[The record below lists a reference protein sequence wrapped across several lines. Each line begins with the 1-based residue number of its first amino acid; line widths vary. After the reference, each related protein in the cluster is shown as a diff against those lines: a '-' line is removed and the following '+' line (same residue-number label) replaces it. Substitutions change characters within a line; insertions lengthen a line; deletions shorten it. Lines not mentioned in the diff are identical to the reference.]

1 MPPSAGMP
9 APAPDDHLMNPAPA
23 ADSPAASTVDLVVRA
38 RLGDEAAW
46 RELVARY
53 EGPLRRSVRGR
64 LPRAARGLTDTDD
77 MVQDATLNVLRR
89 LPLIELRFPG
99 ALLAYLRRAIQ
110 NRLVDERR
118 RASRTVIP
126 SPLLDEHAT
135 PGASPLDHTIDR
147 DRRRRFRA
155 GLSTLSPRDRRA
167 LVMRLEAGA
176 SYEAIAA
183 ALGCPTP
190 NAARVTV
197 GRALHRIAEHMAA
210 PRPPARE
217 APPRRRLAASRSP
230 GARLRARPGQ
240 RRGVSPFPSPSRFDQ

>member
-1 MPPSAGMP
+1 MPP
-9 APAPDDHLMNPAPA
+9 APLAE
-23 ADSPAASTVDLVVRA
+23 SSAASTVDLVVRA
-38 RLGDEAAW
+38 RLGDENAW

-64 LPRAARGLTDTDD
+64 LPRAARGLNDTDD
-77 MVQDATLNVLRR
+77 MMQEATLNVLRR

-99 ALLAYLRRAIQ
+99 ALLAYLRRSVQ

-118 RASRTVIP
+118 RVSRGGIST
-126 SPLLDEHAT
+126 PLLDEHPASQ
-135 PGASPLDHTIDR
+135 ASPLDHTLDR

-155 GLSTLSPRDRRA
+155 GLTTLSPRDRQA

-176 SYEAIAA
+176 SYETIAA

-197 GRALHRIAEHMAA
+197 GRALHRLAQQMASTPRPGRPGRPA
-210 PRPPARE
+210 PR
-217 APPRRRLAASRSP
+217 
-230 GARLRARPGQ
+230 
-240 RRGVSPFPSPSRFDQ
+240 

>member
-1 MPPSAGMP
+1 MPPSPGAE
-9 APAPDDHLMNPAPA
+9 
-23 ADSPAASTVDLVVRA
+23 SSAASTVDLVVRA
-38 RLGDEAAW
+38 RLGDENAW

-77 MVQDATLNVLRR
+77 MMQEATLNVLRR

-99 ALLAYLRRAIQ
+99 ALLAYLRRSVQ

-118 RASRTVIP
+118 RVARSAPKT
-126 SPLLDEHAT
+126 PLLDEHAAT
-135 PGASPLDHTIDR
+135 QASPLDDALDR

-167 LVMRLEAGA
+167 VVMRLEAGA
-176 SYEAIAA
+176 SYDAIAA
-183 ALGCPTP
+183 ALGCPTA

-197 GRALHRIAEHMAA
+197 GRALHRMAEQMAS
-210 PRPPARE
+210 PR
-217 APPRRRLAASRSP
+217 PRRRPTAQS
-230 GARLRARPGQ
+230 
-240 RRGVSPFPSPSRFDQ
+240 

>member
-1 MPPSAGMP
+1 M
-9 APAPDDHLMNPAPA
+9 
-23 ADSPAASTVDLVVRA
+23 R
-38 RLGDEAAW
+38 
-46 RELVARY
+46 RY
-53 EGPLRRSVRGR
+53 RGPLQRFARSR
-64 LPRAARGLTDTDD
+64 LARQPHRLADTDD
-77 MVQDATLNVLRR
+77 VVQDVTIKVFRR
-89 LPLIELRFPG
+89 LHCIELRFPG
-99 ALLAYLRRAIQ
+99 ALLAYLRRSIQ

-155 GLSTLSPRDRRA
+155 GLTTLSPRDRRA

-176 SYEAIAA
+176 SYEDIAT

-197 GRALHRIAEHMAA
+197 GRALHRLAEHMATPA
-210 PRPPARE
+210 AGPPM
-217 APPRRRLAASRSP
+217 PPRRP
-230 GARLRARPGQ
+230 
-240 RRGVSPFPSPSRFDQ
+240 

>member
-1 MPPSAGMP
+1 MALFKKDHADGYDFDVIIVGSGVAG
-9 APAPDDHLMNPAPA
+9 AI
-23 ADSPAASTVDLVVRA
+23 
-38 RLGDEAAW
+38 AAW
-46 RELVARY
+46 KLATYDDYRILILEAGDNGINEGQRVEFHHAAMAGVHAVVGGPFLAYLLARVPACSR
-53 EGPLRRSVRGR
+53 PLRG
-64 LPRAARGLTDTDD
+64 PPA
-77 MVQDATLNVLRR
+77 
-89 LPLIELRFPG
+89 LIELRFPG
-99 ALLAYLRRAIQ
+99 ALLAYLRRVVQ

-176 SYEAIAA
+176 SYETIAA

-197 GRALHRIAEHMAA
+197 GRALHRLAEHMAA
-210 PRPPARE
+210 PARPAA
-217 APPRRRLAASRSP
+217 APPRRP
-230 GARLRARPGQ
+230 
-240 RRGVSPFPSPSRFDQ
+240 